1 MHLAYDG
8 SAIDGPAYLDVVD
21 LAHRAP
27 GWLDSLIT
35 GWSAY
40 GLGAFALLML
50 IAWWQARRAGTPA
63 AVTALAVPLVTV
75 LAFAVD
81 SLLKPAVREDRPCR
95 QLHAAT
101 LEACPAPGDWSFPS
115 NHAAIAS
122 AAAFALL
129 LVSRRLGLIAL
140 AGAILMAASR
150 VWVGVHYP
158 HDVLIGFAVGALVA
172 LLATW
177 AVRRKQSALATRLGH
192 GPLRPLLAAG

>member
-1 MHLAYDG
+1 MTPPYDG
-8 SAIDGPAYLDVVD
+8 SAIDGPAYLKIVG

-27 GWLDSLIT
+27 GWVGSLIT

-40 GLGAFALLML
+40 GLGVFALLML
-50 IAWWQARRAGTPA
+50 LAWWQARRAGTPA
-63 AVTALAVPLVTV
+63 AVTALAVPLVTL
-75 LAFAVD
+75 LAFGVD
-81 SLLKPAVREDRPCR
+81 SLLKLAVQEDRPCQ
-95 QLHAAT
+95 QLSVVT

-115 NHAAIAS
+115 NHAALAS

-129 LVSRRLGLIAL
+129 LVSRRLGVIAL
-140 AGAILMAASR
+140 AAAILMAASR

-177 AVRRKQSALATRLGH
+177 AVRRKQSTLAARLKD
-192 GPLRPLLAAG
+192 GPLRPLLAAA